1 MTIFDSE
8 PDLLG
13 RTFDEDYAP
22 TASLLEA
29 LEADYTRDRLTTQYE
44 NNNTANRNYW
54 LPILDRI
61 EEVTGQRPERPDIEL
76 NVEYD
81 ALDRFANRFGLL
93 SDSYSTSVEKI
104 NALIAQYPE
113 LESELGVLSA
123 DQHISATQQLALDA
137 EQRAKK
143 QGRTAL
149 GEVFGFIGSL
159 GADARLMVQDPAYGA
174 MNVMGGVVRKPGD
187 LAVKNIGRIALFEGL
202 LNAGIEVQGSPSVA
216 AWRDSIGLKYDA
228 GTFAAAV
235 GTGFLGGTAFGG
247 AIATPLE
254 IAARR
259 LETPLGLYARE
270 LNQSIDETSLVELD
284 RRLQSLSD
292 REVAA
297 GLRALEEAGVELP
310 AVARGAQEEIQ
321 AQEDLFDDNPLEDAE
336 LEHMQRTLEAEA
348 VISDSDNVRPLVDAP
363 SAPPRQ
369 QDIHHADNLDA
380 TIFRF
385 EPNDIEV
392 DAQTFQFKMGGDEFG
407 VTERLQG
414 ITQWDPVKA
423 GQIVVYEF
431 ANGRRVIADGHQRLG
446 LAKRIMAQDPSQKP
460 VIYGNLLRES
470 DGITPEQARVIAAL
484 KNIAEGSGTAIDAAK
499 VLRVEPGRIGE
510 LPPRSNLVRQARDL
524 VGLSDEAFGAVV
536 NEVVPANYAAIVGRL
551 VTDQD
556 RQLPIMQL
564 LAEAEPTNTVQ
575 AEAIVRQALEAEFD
589 TAVQVGLFGEE
600 LITTSLFKE
609 RARVLDAALKQLRR
623 DRAVFNSLV
632 ENRARIEGEGNVLAA
647 AQNQSRSETDGQA
660 IQIVQAVANR
670 RGELSDALT
679 AAARSFKESGN
690 ISRSSR
696 AFVDAV
702 RAAVERGDFNGADV
716 GDAGRTVDVAEEGNR
731 LAASP
736 SREELAAFDEP
747 DGPAVKQQADQL
759 ERDYVGAEPPR
770 DPDAIGP
777 DYRDYLEPTPDSI
790 EIAREDIVPIRARP
804 EGIANARKFMAQ
816 AARDEM
822 PKRGPLTVKDNGDGS
837 YTLLDGN
844 STYAIATEAGM
855 ETLPVR
861 VVTDEQFAQ
870 EVAQK
875 NAEKML
881 ELGPDAKKKRVV
893 LAQDLEPLDLRR
905 LAATLQSRQAYA
917 SIDDIVERNNIFN
930 VELNAAVKRAAGE
943 HDVEYHPGPAK
954 RRERI
959 EAKIQDKYNGN
970 LNRIA
975 DVSRATVTVTRPDE
989 ADAFVKELG
998 KTYHIVDEGYK
1009 GAPVGEEAYSGYF
1022 DKKLMVIND
1031 DGVIGEVIIIERGL
1045 FDAKH
1050 GRGGHKLYEIVR
1062 GDEDLDEAFAGIP
1075 DEALRARLEAL
1086 RDDRPALEAA
1096 ANQAMIELY
1105 EGVLPQMDAS
1115 FGQVVG
1121 NVLRLPPNTASS
1133 VSNSAAVSSSVR
1145 VSDSSSLAEISPQV
1159 PSSSSMNAAPSSRS
1173 TVGYLPSSEK
1183 NRIGQTSDESVDAAP
1198 QNYNTET
1205 VREGE
1210 QTLVPGVE
1218 PVTDAQR
1225 AQLEVD
1231 RPLRG
1236 GDAPMNVGLFDTDAQ
1251 AQSDL
1256 LDFVPLTREAADGT
1270 PVVDNVSKR
1279 QLLDEIKQDQRMLDR
1294 FEGCVA

>member
-29 LEADYTRDRLTTQYE
+29 LEADYTRDRLTFQYE
-44 NNNTANRNYW
+44 SNNTANRNYW

-104 NALIAQYPE
+104 NALIGQYPE
-113 LESELGVLSA
+113 LENELGVLSA

-137 EQRAKK
+137 EQRAEK

-174 MNVMGGVVRKPGD
+174 MNVMGGVVRKPGEM
-187 LAVKNIGRIALFEGL
+187 AIKNIGRIALFEGL

-216 AWRDSIGLKYDA
+216 AWRDSIGLEYDA

-348 VISDSDNVRPLVDAP
+348 VISDSDNVRPLVNAP
-363 SAPPRQ
+363 AAPPRQ

-470 DGITPEQARVIAAL
+470 DGITPEQARVIAAM

-551 VTDQD
+551 VADQD

-679 AAARSFKESGN
+679 AAARDFKESGN

-696 AFVDAV
+696 GFVDAV
-702 RAAVERGDFNGADV
+702 REAVERGDFNGADA

-759 ERDYVGAEPPR
+759 ERDYVGAEPREAQQPDVAMRQDLQERIDAGATR
-770 DPDAIGP
+770 DEIDAHPAIIDALQQAAAIPETRNEPGYLDADWLANREFIFGDETVIGY
-777 DYRDYLEPTPDSI
+777 DAGVQRLYD
-790 EIAREDIVPIRARP
+790 
-804 EGIANARKFMAQ
+804 NARGLGWTDDGLEFPGTINQDRRATIILGPPAAGKSTFANKFAQ
-816 AARDEM
+816 AR
-822 PKRGPLTVKDNGDGS
+822 
-837 YTLLDGN
+837 
-844 STYAIATEAGM
+844 
-855 ETLPVR
+855 
-861 VVTDEQFAQ
+861 
-870 EVAQK
+870 
-875 NAEKML
+875 
-881 ELGPDAKKKRVV
+881 
-893 LAQDLEPLDLRR
+893 
-905 LAATLQSRQAYA
+905 
-917 SIDDIVERNNIFN
+917 
-930 VELNAAVKRAAGE
+930 NAAII
-943 HDVEYHPGPAK
+943 D
-954 RRERI
+954 
-959 EAKIQDKYNGN
+959 
-970 LNRIA
+970 
-975 DVSRATVTVTRPDE
+975 PDE
-989 ADAFVKELG
+989 AKKVLPEYEGGIGANAVHAESAEIADAVLAMALVNGDNVVIPRTGGKLETVAEIFEQLELMG
-998 KTYHIVDEGYK
+998 YEIDLVLMDVSIDNAHKRMIGRFIGTGRLINPQVIYDIGDNPQITYNALKGRAKRHGEIDNN
-1009 GAPVGEEAYSGYF
+1009 GAPDAPFPTRDTSADNPF
-1022 DKKLMVIND
+1022 T
-1031 DGVIGEVIIIERGL
+1031 GVELRL
-1045 FDAKH
+1045 RDAAT
-1050 GRGGHKLYEIVR
+1050 GVV
-1062 GDEDLDEAFAGIP
+1062 
-1075 DEALRARLEAL
+1075 EALDSEVTGA
-1086 RDDRPALEAA
+1086 
-1096 ANQAMIELY
+1096 
-1105 EGVLPQMDAS
+1105 
-1115 FGQVVG
+1115 GQ
-1121 NVLRLPPNTASS
+1121 
-1133 VSNSAAVSSSVR
+1133 
-1145 VSDSSSLAEISPQV
+1145 
-1159 PSSSSMNAAPSSRS
+1159 
-1173 TVGYLPSSEK
+1173 
-1183 NRIGQTSDESVDAAP
+1183 
-1198 QNYNTET
+1198 
-1205 VREGE
+1205 
-1210 QTLVPGVE
+1210 QTLIPGVE

-1279 QLLDEIKQDQRMLDR
+1279 QLLDEIEQDQRMLDR